1 MEGLSVSGFELGL
14 SDMEEVELEVML
26 CWPVVTALVAF
37 FGWLVTTGVGLVPP
51 KVWLVAFACGLVSP
65 TVGPVAFG
73 VGVVT
78 AGVGLVAF
86 VVGVVTGEVEL
97 VMSGA
102 LLSVPLSHGDGLGV
116 TGDAPDVV
124 PAGVGLVTS
133 AVDTVGPVLA
143 GAVRL
148 VGT

>member
-65 TVGPVAFG
+65 TVGLVAFG

-78 AGVGLVAF
+78 AGVG
-86 VVGVVTGEVEL
+86 L

>member
-1 MEGLSVSGFELGL
+1 
-14 SDMEEVELEVML
+14 ML
-26 CWPVVTALVAF
+26 IE
-37 FGWLVTTGVGLVPP
+37 
-51 KVWLVAFACGLVSP
+51 
-65 TVGPVAFG
+65 
-73 VGVVT
+73 
-78 AGVGLVAF
+78 AGVTCVIF
-86 VVGVVTGEVEL
+86 
-97 VMSGA
+97 SP
-102 LLSVPLSHGDGLGV
+102 LSVPLSRGDGLGV

>member
-1 MEGLSVSGFELGL
+1 M
-14 SDMEEVELEVML
+14 
-26 CWPVVTALVAF
+26 
-37 FGWLVTTGVGLVPP
+37 
-51 KVWLVAFACGLVSP
+51 
-65 TVGPVAFG
+65 AFG

-78 AGVGLVAF
+78 AGVG
-86 VVGVVTGEVEL
+86 L

>member
-1 MEGLSVSGFELGL
+1 MEGLSVSEIELGL

-37 FGWLVTTGVGLVPP
+37 FGGVELVPP
-51 KVWLVAFACGLVSP
+51 NVWLVVFACGLVSP
-65 TVGPVAFG
+65 TVGLVAFG

-78 AGVGLVAF
+78 AGVGLV
-86 VVGVVTGEVEL
+86 
-97 VMSGA
+97 MSGA
-102 LLSVPLSHGDGLGV
+102 LLSVPLSRGDGLGV